1 MITVITGASAGI
13 GAASALDLAKKGH
26 QLVLVGRSRARLTAV
41 AERARSVSDSDP
53 KIVVADYASFDS
65 VRQAADEIK
74 EHCARVDVLANNA
87 GVMTPRRELTSDG
100 HELMIQV
107 NHLSPFLLTNL
118 LLDRVGRVVTTT
130 SRAAYWAKLDIS
142 DLSRNGRRWNGW
154 QQYGDSKQANV
165 LFTVALAARG
175 TAATCFHP
183 GVIRTG
189 FAAGTFIMRALTLPG
204 LAEPPESGAA
214 RLVHLATAADGV
226 TNSGRY
232 FKKDRP
238 RNVPATMGDLARA
251 EALWAASAEVTGL

>member
-1 MITVITGASAGI
+1 M
-13 GAASALDLAKKGH
+13 
-26 QLVLVGRSRARLTAV
+26 
-41 AERARSVSDSDP
+41 
-53 KIVVADYASFDS
+53 ADYASFDA
-65 VRQAADEIK
+65 VRRAADEIK
-74 EHCARVDVLANNA
+74 EHCARIDVLANNA

-189 FAAGTFIMRALTLPG
+189 FAAGTFMMRALTLPG
-204 LAEPPESGAA
+204 LAEPPEAGAA

-226 TNSGRY
+226 THAGRY
-232 FKKDRP
+232 FKKDQP
-238 RNVPATMGDLARA
+238 RKVPAAMGDLARA
-251 EALWAASAEVTGL
+251 EALWTASAEATGL